1 VEGGEVREEA
11 QILAFVFVIV
21 VTAAT
26 QDFSAR
32 TAEVRRINV
41 YVTCDGS
48 DSVGGH
54 LCFAVKEEIITSVG
68 FQLVDD
74 MTAKT
79 GIGVHLVS
87 VDASPGTLRKG
98 LTSAVSVTFT
108 FFGGPI
114 EYYDG
119 AQVFLVGS
127 KKITQIASAILS
139 AVERRATKL
148 RS

>member
-1 VEGGEVREEA
+1 VQGGEVREEA
-11 QILAFVFVIV
+11 QILAFVLVIV
-21 VTAAT
+21 VAAAT

-87 VDASPGTLRKG
+87 VDASPATLRKG

-139 AVERRATKL
+139 AVERRAMKL

>member
-1 VEGGEVREEA
+1 VENGGVREQA
-11 QILAFVFVIV
+11 QILALVFAIGL
-21 VTAAT
+21 AAAP
-26 QDFSAR
+26 DSVSAP
-32 TAEVRRINV
+32 TAEVPTINV
-41 YVTCDGS
+41 YVSCDGS

-68 FQLVDD
+68 FQLVDN

-87 VDASPGTLRKG
+87 VDASPAMLRKG
-98 LTSAVSVTFT
+98 VTSAVSVTFT

-127 KKITQIASAILS
+127 KKITEIALAVFS

-148 RS
+148 RG